1 MKAPCQ
7 FVSRAKISPR
17 SSVCLSLPRS
27 PPRCFQRDL
36 RHLAAAERASK
47 NNNSPLF
54 LLLKPVLCHCLP
66 FLPSSV
72 SPLSSLGSLSVS
84 LYHHLPSSPPSPPR
98 LSPRLKMNLPA
109 CAHALH
115 HCQVPHGGPPPPSQ
129 TGHQPL
135 AGIIPHLQNSP
146 HCF

>member
-1 MKAPCQ
+1 ML
-7 FVSRAKISPR
+7 
-17 SSVCLSLPRS
+17 SSLCLFCLSLSLPRS
-27 PPRCFQRDL
+27 LPQVLKTVTAPCCCRTNLKDNTLCTVFIV
-36 RHLAAAERASK
+36 
-47 NNNSPLF
+47 
-54 LLLKPVLCHCLP
+54 KPVFCHCLP
-66 FLPSSV
+66 SLLSSI
-72 SPLSSLGSLSVS
+72 PLSLSLSLPLS
-84 LYHHLPSSPPSPPR
+84 LSSS
-98 LSPRLKMNLPA
+98 LSLSFSLSLWLKMNLPA